1 MQHSGTLKQ
10 FESILCNK
18 QTMVVIQ
25 TLFNSYEPSRRFWKI
40 FGWTP
45 TLNLYCCPQN
55 NISFWSGWRWVFRK
69 VQEKNKFQA
78 LFLEILNLIVS
89 GIYYYRQLMVCF
101 ASAWFLQGPSLPV
114 QTEPGA
120 DFWPRVFLTCSSQ
133 RFSDLFVVMSCS
145 TSPQIHYWFFH
156 YSLKEYVVSL
166 DLLFY
171 LILKNIFCTSSN
183 SNNSIFWLGP
193 VNFSPCI
200 FPRKC
205 SLWSD
210 SMMTNKTM
218 VRRSIANRKSS
229 VHEHSL
235 LKGFLWADVLQ
246 LSHDPES

>member
-156 YSLKEYVVSL
+156 YSLKKYVYGRFTLPSFL
-166 DLLFY
+166 SNLEKY
-171 LILKNIFCTSSN
+171 SSN
-183 SNNSIFWLGP
+183 LNKSILRLGP